1 MRVPASRVV
10 SIGIVDDSE
19 RDRDVISS
27 LLRQYQQ
34 ENHFLYKARE
44 FDDGAALLENYQPD
58 FDIIFLDIQM
68 GGMDGMRAA
77 TAIRRVDTSVI
88 IIFVTKTAQYATS
101 GYSVQAQS
109 YLLKPVSYFAFA
121 TELSRS
127 LTQLQSQER
136 ESVLVGSSTS
146 PRRVDLANII
156 YLESKRHKLTVHT
169 IEEEITF
176 NATLKAYEDLL
187 LPRNFYRS
195 NSGFLINLQH
205 LVAIH
210 GEDAEMSN
218 GDVLKISRSRKKGL
232 LEALSN
238 YIGGKIE

>member
-1 MRVPASRVV
+1 MRVPTSRIL

-19 RDRDVISS
+19 RDREVLWS
-27 LLRQYQQ
+27 LLQRYQQ
-34 ENHFLYKARE
+34 ENHFLYKVRQ
-44 FDDGAALLENYQPD
+44 FDDGAALLERYQPD

-68 GGMDGMRAA
+68 SGIDGMRAA

-88 IIFVTKTAQYATS
+88 IIFVTKTAQYATN
-101 GYSVQAQS
+101 GYAVQAQS
-109 YLLKPVSYFAFA
+109 YLLKPVSYFAFE

-127 LTQLQSQER
+127 LTQLQSLAR
-136 ESVLVGSSTS
+136 ESILVGPNTS

-156 YLESKRHKLTVHT
+156 YVESKRHKLTVHT
-169 IEEEITF
+169 IEGEVTF

-187 LPRNFYRS
+187 SSRNFYRS

-210 GEDAEMSN
+210 GEDSEMSN

-232 LEALSN
+232 LEALTN